1 MLHVCKLQEIVTH
14 KTQRQ
19 NNQPAV
25 HFSFLLYIEVGP
37 SPAAATQCARLETE
51 AIGADV
57 ALLGDLLVVGL
68 ALGLVLLLLLVGGTA
83 LGKDLLLL
91 GRAGLH
97 GTGLGGTG
105 GGGVGVELLEGLDV
119 VEGVLLAEEAAVGA
133 LGGVDH
139 GLDLVGVDDTGEVGV
154 DHGGRGDALAVLTVD
169 GVEGL
174 EGGLGPDAEAA
185 HVSTGG
191 ELEEVEAVDV
201 AELDA
206 GEVAEG
212 LLDTV
217 VVGVDDQRTTTEG
230 VAAVAHLA
238 LAGTDLLGIGGLL
251 DIGEGTNRGE
261 DVLGGRGLLGG
272 LNGVV
277 EDKGDLGDL
286 VDAVSTGHDEGG
298 DSGGGEGRG
307 DGVTLLGGVDLLM
320 PLAPGL
326 GGVEHT
332 STAAHVAEGTLSGAG
347 GTATADT
354 GDTGD
359 GTAGTPGGGRDL
371 LAGADGDGV
380 GLTVVLVHVGV
391 DELNN
396 VGTEGSRHDGGEGGL
411 TGLVTGGAENRDEG
425 SGGHGFW

>member
-1 MLHVCKLQEIVTH
+1 M
-14 KTQRQ
+14 
-19 NNQPAV
+19 
-25 HFSFLLYIEVGP
+25 
-37 SPAAATQCARLETE
+37 
-51 AIGADV
+51 
-57 ALLGDLLVVGL
+57 
-68 ALGLVLLLLLVGGTA
+68 
-83 LGKDLLLL
+83 
-91 GRAGLH
+91 
-97 GTGLGGTG
+97 
-105 GGGVGVELLEGLDV
+105 
-119 VEGVLLAEEAAVGA
+119 
-133 LGGVDH
+133 
-139 GLDLVGVDDTGEVGV
+139 
-154 DHGGRGDALAVLTVD
+154 
-169 GVEGL
+169 
-174 EGGLGPDAEAA
+174 
-185 HVSTGG
+185 STGG

-238 LAGTDLLGIGGLL
+238 LAGTDLLGVGGLL
-251 DIGEGTNRGE
+251 DVGEGTDRGE

-277 EDKGDLGDL
+277 EDEGDLGDL

-332 STAAHVAEGTLSGAG
+332 STTAHVAEGTLSGAG
-347 GTATADT
+347 GTAAADT
-354 GDTGD
+354 GDTGN

-371 LAGADGDGV
+371 LAGTDGDGV

-411 TGLVTGGAENRDEG
+411 TGLVTGGAENRNEG
-425 SGGHGFW
+425 SGSHNF